1 MTATHT
7 FEGTPASGPNNG
19 KTLRILQLYPL
30 DMNIYGDW
38 GNTLAL
44 ARRAQAH
51 GFDVQILGHNPGQ
64 PFPED
69 VDIILGG
76 GGQDSGQSVI
86 QEDLHANGDTLR
98 SLAEAGV
105 PMLVICGLY
114 QLFGKEFRTREGE
127 VLKGI
132 GIFDAHTVGGDD
144 RLIGNIVEESEE
156 FGTVIGFENHSGLTY
171 LGSGCTPLATVTK
184 GEGNNVTDAHE
195 GARVHNVIGTYLHG
209 SLLPKNPKISDY
221 LIEQAAQR
229 KFGEF
234 TPNTIDDSL
243 VEKARASAASRP
255 R

>member
-51 GFDVQILGHNPGQ
+51 GFDVQILDHNPGQ

-86 QEDLHANGDTLR
+86 QDDLHANGDTLR
-98 SLAEAGV
+98 SLA
-105 PMLVICGLY
+105 
-114 QLFGKEFRTREGE
+114 
-127 VLKGI
+127 
-132 GIFDAHTVGGDD
+132 
-144 RLIGNIVEESEE
+144 
-156 FGTVIGFENHSGLTY
+156 
-171 LGSGCTPLATVTK
+171 
-184 GEGNNVTDAHE
+184 
-195 GARVHNVIGTYLHG
+195 
-209 SLLPKNPKISDY
+209 
-221 LIEQAAQR
+221 
-229 KFGEF
+229 
-234 TPNTIDDSL
+234 
-243 VEKARASAASRP
+243 
-255 R
+255 